1 MEGHKAYECVFF
13 FEKEGGEE
21 CTIVKRKEHLETR
34 KKNTLLDSY
43 GLPYDTVRSS
53 KGLCGCRI

>member
-1 MEGHKAYECVFF
+1 MNVFFFF